1 MGRELALHGS
11 PSPPLAHG
19 SATAHFV
26 DEITARLQ
34 KGDILTDRGNS
45 HLKDAARRHE
55 ELKGRGIRFLD
66 IGTSGGI
73 EGARQGAC
81 FLVGGDAEPFALV
94 RPLLESLA
102 VPEGVLHA
110 GAPGAGHFVKLI
122 HNAISFGMVQAVAEG
137 VDLLT
142 RSNYHVDL
150 AALFH
155 NWSRGSVFRGWL
167 VELMER
173 GGRQQRFDD
182 LSGWVEDTRKV
193 RWAVE
198 YALEKEAW
206 IPVSAQSELALY
218 RYRNPDSVS
227 GKAVALLRHGFGR
240 HPLHKRAESCRR
252 EG

>member
-11 PSPPLAHG
+11 PSPLLAHG
-19 SATAHFV
+19 FATAHFV

-34 KGDILTDRGNS
+34 KGDVLTDRGNS
-45 HLKDAARRHE
+45 HLKDSARRHE
-55 ELKGRGIRFLD
+55 ELKVRGIRLLD

-102 VPEGVLHA
+102 VPECVLHA

-122 HNAISFGMVQAVAEG
+122 HNAISFGMVQAIAGG

-150 AALFH
+150 AAVPQLEPRLGLPWLARRAH
-155 NWSRGSVFRGWL
+155 GAGRATATVRRPERLGRRYPQGPMGRGVR
-167 VELMER
+167 
-173 GGRQQRFDD
+173 
-182 LSGWVEDTRKV
+182 TR
-193 RWAVE
+193 E
-198 YALEKEAW
+198 GSLD
-206 IPVSAQSELALY
+206 PVIAQSELALY
-218 RYRNPDSVS
+218 RYRNPDSFW